1 MSSKLQLNKMAAEPV
16 KTALRKNDMVKVI
29 TGRDKG
35 KTGRIIDIDR
45 MKGRVVVEGVMLMK
59 KHVRPNPQRGIKG
72 GIAEQ
77 EPSIHISNVMLV
89 TADGTATRVGKK
101 VETVGGKTRRT
112 RIARKTG
119 EVIEAKS
126 K

>member
-1 MSSKLQLNKMAAEPV
+1 MKPRGGGKCLV
-16 KTALRKNDMVKVI
+16 KRTSAPPQQ
-29 TGRDKG
+29 
-35 KTGRIIDIDR
+35 
-45 MKGRVVVEGVMLMK
+45 GV
-59 KHVRPNPQRGIKG
+59 KG

-77 EPSIHISNVMLV
+77 EAPIHISNVMLV
-89 TADGTATRVGKK
+89 TADGVATRVGKK

-119 EVIEAKS
+119 EVIEAKT

>member
-1 MSSKLQLNKMAAEPV
+1 MPSKKELNKIAARPV
-16 KTALRKNDMVKVI
+16 KTALRKNDLVKVI

-35 KTGRIIDIDR
+35 KTGRVIEINR
-45 MKGRVVVEGVMLMK
+45 STGRVVVEGVMLMK
-59 KHVRPNPQRGIKG
+59 RHVRPNPQKAIKG

-77 EPSIHISNVMLV
+77 EASIHLSNVMLV
-89 TADGTATRVGKK
+89 TSDGIATRIGKK

-119 EVIEAKS
+119 EVIETRTK
-126 K
+126 

>member
-1 MSSKLQLNKMAAEPV
+1 MSSKLQMNKMAARPV

-35 KTGRIIDIDR
+35 KTGRIIEIDR
-45 MKGRVVVEGVMLMK
+45 DRSRVVVEGVMLMK
-59 KHVRPNPQRGIKG
+59 RHVRPNPQKGVKG

-77 EPSIHISNVMLV
+77 EASVHISNVMLV
-89 TADGTATRVGKK
+89 TSDGTATRVGKK

-119 EVIEAKS
+119 EVLETKAK
-126 K
+126 